1 MDKPKIIA
9 FYLPQYHAI
18 PENDKWWGEGFTE
31 WTNTRKARPL
41 FKGHQQPKTPLND
54 NYYCLLDRETQEW
67 QAKLAQENGVYGF
80 CYYHYWFNGKMLLEK
95 PMELM
100 LENKN
105 ITLPF
110 CISWANE
117 PWARTWDGKDKE
129 VLMPQSYGSE
139 KEWKEHFEYLLK
151 FFKDERYIKI
161 DNKPVFLIY
170 RTSHIPN
177 CEEMVAYWDNLCK
190 ENGFDGIYLIETMNS
205 FQNKSCINNSSAVV
219 EFEPML
225 TIRHHL
231 PLYKQGVRYIKKKL
245 SLLDTLDYEFVWD
258 RVIDK
263 DVDYSKKKFLGAFV
277 SWDNAARKGKKGLVL
292 TNEKEEIFKEKLSKQ
307 VDKSLRNQSEFIFI
321 NAWNEWAEGTYLEP
335 DDIHEYKYLSIIKE
349 VFNNE
354 RK

>member
-1 MDKPKIIA
+1 MSKPKIIA
-9 FYLPQYHAI
+9 FYLPQYHTI

-31 WTNTRKARPL
+31 WTNTTKAKSL

-54 NYYCLLDRETQEW
+54 NYYCLLDKETQEW

-129 VLMPQSYGSE
+129 VLMPQEYGNK
-139 KEWKEHFEYLLK
+139 KEWKVHFDYLLK
-151 FFKDERYIKI
+151 FFNDKRYIKV
-161 DNKPVFLIY
+161 DNKPIFLIY
-170 RTSHIPN
+170 RTSNIPN
-177 CEEMVAYWDNLCK
+177 CEEMVNYWNDLCK

-205 FQNKSCINNSSAVV
+205 FQKKSYIQNSSAVV

-225 TIRHHL
+225 TIRHYL
-231 PLYKQGVRYIKKKL
+231 PLYKQGIRYIKKKL
-245 SLLDTLDYEFVWD
+245 SILDKLEYEYIWNK
-258 RVIDK
+258 VINK
-263 DVDYSKKKFLGAFV
+263 NVDYGRTKFLGGFV
-277 SWDNAARKGKKGLVL
+277 SWDNTARKGRKGLVL
-292 TNEKEEIFKEKLSKQ
+292 TGSNCEIFEEKLSEQIVKA
-307 VDKSLRNQSEFIFI
+307 SNNNNEFMFI

-335 DDIHEYKYLSIIKE
+335 DTENKFSYLSKLKKVIDIL
-349 VFNNE
+349 
-354 RK
+354 